1 MPSQN
6 PLGDGQQGRKRGCLF
21 GGFSKDYRNGEEE
34 GEAEEEEKKIFVYE
48 DAGEKILDFGE
59 C

>member
-6 PLGDGQQGRKRGCLF
+6 PLGDGQQGRRRRCLF

-34 GEAEEEEKKIFVYE
+34 EEADEEEKKIFVYE